1 MKGSILKLKLK
12 WLAIFE
18 AILGGVYLL
27 AFGISG
33 SNDIAFHAFII
44 ALSILIE
51 PIIVVISYQGSE
63 KSLYHHKDNTR
74 ENENALKQKVSDK
87 RYKYVY
93 GSRYEDFHVHF

>member
-18 AILGGVYLL
+18 AILGGTYLL

-33 SNDIAFHAFII
+33 SNNVAYHAFII
-44 ALSILIE
+44 ALSILIG
-51 PIIVVISYQGSE
+51 PIVVVVSYHENE
-63 KSLYHHKDNTR
+63 KSLCHHKNNTK
-74 ENENALKQKVSDK
+74 ENESELKQEESDK
-87 RYKYVY
+87 RYKYAY